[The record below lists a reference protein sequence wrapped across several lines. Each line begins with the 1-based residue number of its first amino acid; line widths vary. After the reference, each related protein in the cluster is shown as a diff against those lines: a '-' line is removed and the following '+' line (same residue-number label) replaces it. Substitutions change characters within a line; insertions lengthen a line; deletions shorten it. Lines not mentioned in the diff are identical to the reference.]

1 LNEPK
6 PDMTEAPCP
15 GPVRCAPR
23 FFSFS
28 AFIAITLL
36 AAPLALMA
44 LMLQTT
50 PIIYT
55 TLSLH
60 MATSAIM
67 AEGRLV

>member
-1 LNEPK
+1 
-6 PDMTEAPCP
+6 MTEAPCP

-28 AFIAITLL
+28 AFIANTLL

-44 LMLQTT
+44 LTLQTT

-60 MATSAIM
+60 MAMSVVM
-67 AEGRLV
+67 GEDRLV